1 MLPDPLMQGGG
12 KLFKLFKFLLCF
24 SIEEWMTRRGFWEHI
39 IELRHVGDDRL
50 LIRFGGIN
58 I

>member
-1 MLPDPLMQGGG
+1 MQRGG
-12 KLFKLFKFLLCF
+12 KLFKLFKLLLCF
-24 SIEEWMTRRGFWEHI
+24 SVEERMSWRRFWEHI